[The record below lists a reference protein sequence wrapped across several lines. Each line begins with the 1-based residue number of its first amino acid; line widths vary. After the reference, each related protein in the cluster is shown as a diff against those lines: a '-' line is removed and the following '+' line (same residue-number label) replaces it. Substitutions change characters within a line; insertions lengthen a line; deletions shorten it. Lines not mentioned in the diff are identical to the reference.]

1 MKRYQKWLYL
11 VLASL
16 ATLGLLGAMA
26 GVAAYF
32 YVAPGLPDVETLRE
46 VRLQVPLR
54 VYTRDGRLIAE
65 FGEKRRIPVAHDEI
79 PERVVQAFLAAED
92 DRFFE
97 HPGVDYQGLVRAAFF
112 LVVTGE
118 RRQGG
123 GTITMQLARN
133 FFLTPENT
141 YIRKIREIFLA
152 LRIEKQLSKEEILT
166 LYLNKIF
173 LGQRSY
179 GVAAAA
185 EVYYDKTLDQLTL
198 AELATIAG
206 LPTAPS
212 RNNPV
217 ASPDGA
223 ERRKNYVL
231 RRMRELNYIDDQ
243 QYQQA
248 LAESPR
254 AGLHGARIQV
264 EAPYLAE
271 MVRSDMLAQHGS
283 DAYTAGYEVTTT
295 LDSRLQR
302 AANHA
307 IRRTL
312 LEYDR
317 RHGYRGPV
325 DRVALPEDPAP
336 EDLDQA
342 LDAYRAG
349 ASLTPGLVVEVLETS
364 ARLYLRG
371 VGYVSVGWPGL
382 SWASPY
388 VDENTQGPPP
398 GKAGDVLAPGD
409 VVRLVKLEDGS
420 WQLAQ
425 LPEAQGAIVAMD
437 PRDGAISA
445 LAGGYDYYLSK
456 YNRAVQARRQPGSAF
471 KPFIY
476 SAALEHGFTAASVVN
491 DAPVVFE
498 DATLEGTWRPENYS
512 GRFFGPTRLREA
524 LVRSRN
530 MVSIRLLQAV
540 GIGSALRHVERFGFN
555 RQELPRDLSLALGS
569 ANLTPLQL
577 ASGYAVLASGGY
589 RTEPY
594 YIQRVQLAD
603 GEVLFEADPLVV
615 CEMCETVSPAGPGEA
630 AAPAA
635 PSDDQFTLFSPASG
649 PEAVANQTL
658 AAGTLVD
665 TGAETRLNTGSA
677 PGQAF
682 MRQAPRAI
690 PAQNAYLMYDMMRDV
705 VRRGTGARAY
715 RELQRRDIA
724 GKTGTTN
731 DRRDAWFSGFNAD
744 LVTTAW
750 VGFDQERSLGR
761 REEGGR
767 TALPMWIYFMSKALK
782 GTPEHPLRQPPG
794 LVSVRIEPD
803 TGLLA
808 SAGDPRAVFETFRS
822 DRLPR
827 SSSRQTQGQDPDQ
840 QENSKEPDEDTLF

>member
-11 VLASL
+11 AVAAA
-16 ATLGLLGAMA
+16 ATLGLLGAIA
-26 GVAAYF
+26 GAAAYF
-32 YVAPGLPDVETLRE
+32 YVAPSLPDVETLRE

-54 VYTRDGRLIAE
+54 VFTRDGRLIAE
-65 FGEKRRIPVAHDEI
+65 FGEKRRIPVTHEQI

-112 LVVTGE
+112 LAVTGE

-133 FFLTPENT
+133 FFLTPEKT
-141 YIRKIREIFLA
+141 YVRKIREIFLA
-152 LRIEKQLSKEEILT
+152 LRIEKELSKPEILT

-185 EVYYDKTLDQLTL
+185 EVYYDKTLEELSL
-198 AELATIAG
+198 AQVATIAG

-217 ASPDGA
+217 ANPEGA
-223 ERRKNYVL
+223 ERRKEYVL
-231 RRMRELNYIDDQ
+231 RRMRELRYITEEE
-243 QYQQA
+243 YAEA
-248 LAESPR
+248 LADTPR
-254 AGLHGARIQV
+254 AGLHGAKIQV

-271 MVRSDMLAQHGS
+271 MVRSDMLDMFGAE
-283 DAYTAGYEVTTT
+283 AYTAGYEVTTT

-307 IRRTL
+307 IRRSL

-325 DRVALPEDPAP
+325 DRIALPP
-336 EDLDQA
+336 EADDEA
-342 LDAYRAG
+342 LDTLLEPYRSGAG
-349 ASLTPGLVVEVLETS
+349 LTPGVVLEVKEKF
-364 ARLYLRG
+364 ARVYLRQ
-371 VGYVSVGWPGL
+371 VGPVTVAWAGL
-382 SWASPY
+382 SWAARQ
-388 VDENTQGPPP
+388 VDENTLE
-398 GKAGDVLAPGD
+398 KAPEQAADVLAAGD

-420 WQLAQ
+420 WQMAQ
-425 LPEAQGAIVAMD
+425 LPEAQGALVAMD

-445 LAGGYDYYLSK
+445 LSGGYDYYLSK
-456 YNRAVQARRQPGSAF
+456 YNRAAQARRQPGSSF

-476 SAALEHGFTAASVVN
+476 SAALEHGFTAASIIN

-540 GIGSALRHVERFGFN
+540 GIGNALRHVEHFGFN
-555 RQELPRDLSLALGS
+555 RRELPRDLSLALGS
-569 ANLTPLQL
+569 ATLTPLQM

-594 YIQRVQLAD
+594 YIQRVQLEE

-615 CEMCETVSPAGPGEA
+615 CESCNA
-630 AAPAA
+630 AAETPAPPTA
-635 PSDDQFTLFSPASG
+635 QAMPTQPDQFSLFPGLQAPGTS
-649 PEAVANQTL
+649 
-658 AAGTLVD
+658 AAQAGDLED
-665 TGAETRLNTGSA
+665 AGLETRLR
-677 PGQAF
+677 PGAVPDMGF
-682 MRQAPRAI
+682 VHQAPRAI
-690 PAQNAYLMYDMMRDV
+690 SAQNAYLMYDMMRDV

-744 LVTTAW
+744 LVATAW

-767 TALPMWIYFMSKALK
+767 TALPMWIYFMAEALK
-782 GTPEHPLRQPPG
+782 GTPEHSLAQPPG

-808 SAGDPRAVFETFRS
+808 SAGDPGAVFETFRA
-822 DRLPR
+822 DRLPKGG
-827 SSSRQTQGQDPDQ
+827 SRHSKDSDLDNPDRDKRP
-840 QENSKEPDEDTLF
+840 EDDTLF

>member
-1 MKRYQKWLYL
+1 MKPYQKSLYL
-11 VLASL
+11 VLAGL

-32 YVAPGLPDVETLRE
+32 YVAPGLPDVDTLRE

-112 LVVTGE
+112 LAVTGE
-118 RRQGG
+118 RKQGG

-133 FFLTPENT
+133 FFLTPEKT

-152 LRIEKQLSKEEILT
+152 LRIERQLSKEEILT

-179 GVAAAA
+179 GVGAAA

-198 AELATIAG
+198 AEVATIAG

-217 ASPDGA
+217 ANPEGA
-223 ERRKNYVL
+223 ERRKDYVL
-231 RRMRELNYIDDQ
+231 RRMRELSYITEEE
-243 QYQQA
+243 YAQA
-248 LAESPR
+248 LAETPR

-271 MVRSDMLAQHGS
+271 MVRSDMLALHGS
-283 DAYTAGYEVTTT
+283 DAYTAGYEVTTS
-295 LDSRLQR
+295 LDSRLQL

-317 RHGYRGPV
+317 RHGYRGPL
-325 DRVALPEDPAP
+325 DRVALPENP
-336 EDLDQA
+336 EPGELEQL

-349 ASLTPGLVVEVLETS
+349 ASLSPGLVVEVLERS
-364 ARLYLRG
+364 ARIYLRG
-371 VGYVSVGWPGL
+371 VGYVSVTWPGL
-382 SWASPY
+382 SWASAY

-398 GKAGDVLAPGD
+398 EKAADVLAPGD
-409 VVRLVKLEDGS
+409 VVRLVRLEDGS

-456 YNRAVQARRQPGSAF
+456 YNRATQARRQPGSAF

-476 SAALEHGFTAASVVN
+476 SAALEHGFTAASVIN

-540 GIGSALRHVERFGFN
+540 GIGSALRHVERFGFS

-603 GEVLFEADPLVV
+603 GEVLFEADPVVV
-615 CEMCETVSPAGPGEA
+615 CEMCESARPADITSSDAQAQPV
-630 AAPAA
+630 
-635 PSDDQFTLFSPASG
+635 DDQFTLFSSPAG
-649 PEAVANQTL
+649 GQAQKQPLGTLEDTGTETRFRTEAV
-658 AAGTLVD
+658 
-665 TGAETRLNTGSA
+665 
-677 PGQAF
+677 PGQGF

-744 LVTTAW
+744 LVATAW

-782 GTPEHPLRQPPG
+782 GTPEHPLTQPPG

-827 SSSRQTQGQDPDQ
+827 RDTRQSQGQDPDQ
-840 QENSKEPDEDTLF
+840 DENEKEPDEDTLF